1 MNLQKRLLP
10 LLLTVLTV
18 SASKMPNIVVF
29 LADDLGYGDIGCYG
43 HPEAKT
49 PHIDKLA
56 QDGVRFTQHYSNGTE
71 CSPTRTAFLTG
82 RYPQK
87 AGGLECAI
95 GTGNVGRYDDAIAS
109 LKLGNLAFLPSR
121 RSFQAPYN
129 KGVIP
134 AQSLANG
141 IWAMNHNS
149 IPWNTDGMTSSATW
163 GQCPLLQPP

>member
-1 MNLQKRLLP
+1 
-10 LLLTVLTV
+10 
-18 SASKMPNIVVF
+18 MPNILVF

-49 PHIDKLA
+49 PHIDTLA

-95 GTGNVGRYDDAIAS
+95 GTGNVGRYDDAIRLAEARQLGLPAKQTILPGALQQRDYSLRNLWQMAS
-109 LKLGNLAFLPSR
+109 GLYR
-121 RSFQAPYN
+121 TT
-129 KGVIP
+129 I
-134 AQSLANG
+134 QSHG
-141 IWAMNHNS
+141 TRM
-149 IPWNTDGMTSSATW
+149 G
-163 GQCPLLQPP
+163 